1 MTTNHTEQSTTT
13 ADANQQRVTT
23 IREGAVAATIWRRQS
38 SAGMEYLDFSLSRS
52 WKSKDG
58 EKEGYSHNFFEA
70 NEKALVQ
77 VIIKACSFIRDQ
89 HTERTGTDPD
99 IGAGDDE
106 QQQA

>member
-1 MTTNHTEQSTTT
+1 MTTNHTEQGPTT

-52 WKSKDG
+52 WKSKNG

-70 NEKALVQ
+70 NEKALMQ

-89 HTERTGTDPD
+89 HIERTGTDPD
-99 IGAGDDE
+99 EETIGDE
-106 QQQA
+106 RERA

>member
-1 MTTNHTEQSTTT
+1 MTNNHTEQGPTTT
-13 ADANQQRVTT
+13 DANQQRVTT

-52 WKSKDG
+52 WKSKNG

-77 VIIKACSFIRDQ
+77 VIIKACTFIRDQ
-89 HTERTGTDPD
+89 HTERTDTDSD
-99 IGAGDDE
+99 EETIGDDRE
-106 QQQA
+106 RA

>member
-1 MTTNHTEQSTTT
+1 MTTNHTEQATTT

-52 WKSKDG
+52 WKSKNG
-58 EKEGYSHNFFEA
+58 EKEGYSQNYFEA

-77 VIIKACSFIRDQ
+77 VIIKACSVIRSQ
-89 HTERTGTDPD
+89 QTALTAADPD
-99 IGAGDDE
+99 EETIGDE
-106 QQQA
+106 RERA

>member
-1 MTTNHTEQSTTT
+1 MTTNHTEQATTT

-38 SAGMEYLDFSLSRS
+38 SAGLEYLEFSLSRS
-52 WKSKDG
+52 WKSKNG

-77 VIIKACSFIRDQ
+77 VIIKACSVIRAQD
-89 HTERTGTDPD
+89 TELTGTDPD
-99 IGAGDDE
+99 TGAIDDE
-106 QQQA
+106 QQRA